1 MNVRAENAEN
11 IADTT
16 EVLPEEEAEDEAEGE
31 VWTEEDDDRTEETL
45 RWLRGKRRAHRR
57 RRRRDTA
64 VLVYSV
70 VLIAVGYGGGYTAR
84 ILHSLRISADYGGL
98 GGHIQHTLPALFAVL
113 TLALALIAARD
124 ALWRG
129 PVLVDGPTVAWLL
142 AQPVRRAAVL
152 RPRYRMSAA
161 LSLGTGLLTAIAAA
175 VVLQV
180 IRLAPFGLA
189 LLAALPAALCLPP
202 LALALGAAVEC
213 RPELVR
219 HVRRLTP
226 YVAVMLALLAGQ
238 VALAFA
244 GHRLAVLEWAE
255 LWSGPWGWAAQP
267 VVAATGGPAPGW
279 PVAVVLLAAAAAAAF
294 WYGHRDA
301 ANVPGAQLRS
311 RAATVSAVASGMST
325 LELRAAKLA
334 VVNAGGD
341 APRRSVRLPAPRNK
355 HLIVVWRD
363 LLALLRTP
371 SRLGRALAWGAS
383 GAMAAGLGAGLGGA
397 KGTLGLIAALLCGY
411 FAVGALAEPAR
422 VESDDARRSAWSPFR
437 FRTLMLHHAI
447 VPAALGALLG
457 VLAAVPFALSGA
469 PWLLLVMPLCAPPF
483 AAAAIFGA
491 CRGPARTDLMFVGV
505 SSPTGA
511 PGPFL
516 FAAWYATGPLVAVG
530 GLTLALHSALSHGA
544 DAATAGSVGLVAVVV
559 TTGLLFLAARS
570 ANRMV
575 KH

>member
-1 MNVRAENAEN
+1 MNAEN
-11 IADTT
+11 TADTAEALAEK
-16 EVLPEEEAEDEAEGE
+16 EVEDE

-45 RWLRGKRRAHRR
+45 RWLRRKRRAHHR

-64 VLVYSV
+64 VFVYSV
-70 VLIAVGYGGGYTAR
+70 ALAAVGYGGGCTAR
-84 ILHSLRISADYGGL
+84 FLHSLRISADYGGL
-98 GGHIQHTLPALFAVL
+98 GGHVQHTLPSLFAVL
-113 TLALALIAARD
+113 TLALALVAARD

-129 PVLVDGPTVAWLL
+129 PVVVDGPTMAWLL
-142 AQPVRRAAVL
+142 TQPVRRAAVL

-161 LSLGTGLLTAIAAA
+161 LSLGTGLLMGLVAA

-202 LALALGAAVEC
+202 LALALGAAVER
-213 RPELVR
+213 RPELAR
-219 HVRRLTP
+219 RVRRLTP
-226 YVAVMLALLAGQ
+226 YAAVMLALLAGQ
-238 VALAFA
+238 VALAFT

-267 VVAATGGPAPGW
+267 VVAATGGGAPGW
-279 PVAVVLLAAAAAAAF
+279 PVAVALLAAVATAAF

-301 ANVPGAQLRS
+301 AHVPGAQLRG
-311 RAATVSAVASGMST
+311 RAATMSAVASGMST

-334 VVNAGGD
+334 VINAGGD
-341 APRRSVRLPAPRNK
+341 TPRRSMGLPAPRSR

-371 SRLGRALAWGAS
+371 GRLGRALAWGAS
-383 GAMAAGLGAGLGGA
+383 GATAAGPGAGLSGA
-397 KGTLGLIAALLCGY
+397 KGVLGLVAALLCGY

-457 VLAAVPFALSGA
+457 VLAAVPYALSGA

-483 AAAAIFGA
+483 AAAAVFGA
-491 CRGPARTDLMFVGV
+491 CRGPARTDLMFMGA

-530 GLTLALHSALSHGA
+530 GLTLTLHSTLAHGA
-544 DAATAGSVGLVAVVV
+544 GAATAGRVALVAAVV
-559 TTGLLFLAARS
+559 TSLLLFLAARA
-570 ANRMV
+570 ANRLV